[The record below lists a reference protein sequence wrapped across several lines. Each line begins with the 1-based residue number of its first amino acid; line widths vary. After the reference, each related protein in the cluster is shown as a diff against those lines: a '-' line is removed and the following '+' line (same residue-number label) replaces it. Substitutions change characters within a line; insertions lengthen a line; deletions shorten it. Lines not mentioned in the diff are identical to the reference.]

1 MPSLM
6 RRLEFVLHKVEKR
19 NGNRKS
25 WYIKEIEKYQ
35 MAKRIQKEKTRNSIT
50 NTPKVNKSTKNG
62 LTTVTLPKGHNK
74 LKGGK

>member
-1 MPSLM
+1 MSSLM

-50 NTPKVNKSTKNG
+50 NTPKLNKSTKNG
-62 LTTVTLPKGHNK
+62 LTTVTLPKSHNK

>member
-6 RRLEFVLHKVEKR
+6 RRLEFVMHKVEKR

-25 WYIKEIEKYQ
+25 WYIKELEKFQ
-35 MAKRIQKEKTRNSIT
+35 AMKRKNKEKSWKSIT
-50 NTPKVNKSTKNG
+50 NTPKLNKSTKNG
-62 LTTVTLPKGHNK
+62 LTTVTIPKSENK

>member
-50 NTPKVNKSTKNG
+50 NTPKLNKSTKNG
-62 LTTVTLPKGHNK
+62 LTTVTLPKSHNK